1 MNKIPFRGVFILFWT
16 FKFYKQIK
24 KERNKMGA
32 LTQTAKNTVAN
43 TNSGAKAP
51 IVTIRENIEK
61 MLPQIAKVLPKH
73 LTPERVSRIA
83 MTTIQKNPKLAECD
97 IKSLLGAVMAAS
109 QVGLEVD
116 DILGQAYLVPF
127 WNSKE
132 RRFDAQL
139 QIGYKGFLDLARRSG
154 QVVNIVSQ
162 VVYENDEFDFEYGFD
177 EKLKHK
183 PATSNRGKAVY
194 AYAYANLK
202 DGGRVFEVL
211 TLEDIEKARMSS
223 SSQKDFNTKKASA
236 TAVGIWAEHYE
247 AMARKTAIRR
257 LAKYLPLSVELLRA
271 TSLDEYAD
279 NKGIDYSKYIE
290 TGVPEDMEII
300 STQTTSVNEIKAME
314 IKSPLDQLVGV
325 LGNKGLSEAEAKE
338 FIKGGLKID
347 LSDSNKIE
355 MLLEDT
361 KILDDKL
368 QEWFIN
374 NLA

>member
-1 MNKIPFRGVFILFWT
+1 
-16 FKFYKQIK
+16 
-24 KERNKMGA
+24 MGA
-32 LTQTAKNTVAN
+32 LTQTAKNSVVN
-43 TNSGAKAP
+43 TNTSKSP
-51 IVTIRENIEK
+51 VQTIRDSIDK

-73 LTPERVSRIA
+73 LSPDRVARIA

-97 IKSLLGAVMAAS
+97 IKSLLGSVMAAS

-162 VVYENDEFDFEYGFD
+162 VVYENDQFEFEYGFE
-177 EKLKHK
+177 EKLRHK

-194 AYAYANLK
+194 TYAYANLK

-211 TLEDIEKARMSS
+211 TLDDIEKARKSS
-223 SSQKDFNTKKASA
+223 SSQKDFNTKKPSE
-236 TAVGIWAEHYE
+236 TPTGIWQEHYE

-271 TSLDEYAD
+271 TSLDEHAD
-279 NKGIDYSKYIE
+279 SVGVDYSKVVESGQIE
-290 TGVPEDMEII
+290 DLQVITTETIIEDAPKTKLISLLSSKGLKENEII
-300 STQTTSVNEIKAME
+300 NFVSTELKLDIDKDESQIQLILEDEEI
-314 IKSPLDQLVGV
+314 L
-325 LGNKGLSEAEAKE
+325 EAKLQNWY
-338 FIKGGLKID
+338 IKNI
-347 LSDSNKIE
+347 
-355 MLLEDT
+355 
-361 KILDDKL
+361 
-368 QEWFIN
+368 
-374 NLA
+374 

>member
-1 MNKIPFRGVFILFWT
+1 
-16 FKFYKQIK
+16 
-24 KERNKMGA
+24 MGA
-32 LTQTAKNTVAN
+32 LTQTARNTVAN
-43 TNSGAKAP
+43 SGVKSP
-51 IVTIRENIEK
+51 VQTIRDSIDK

-73 LTPERVSRIA
+73 LSVDRVARIA

-132 RRFDAQL
+132 RRFNAQL

-162 VVYENDEFDFEYGFD
+162 VVYQNDEFDFEYGFD

-183 PATSNRGKAVY
+183 PATSNRGTAVY

-211 TLEDIEKARMSS
+211 TLDDIEKARMSS
-223 SSQKDFNTKKASA
+223 SSQKDFNTKKTS
-236 TAVGIWAEHYE
+236 TTPIGIWAEHYE

-271 TSLDEYAD
+271 TALDENAD
-279 NKGIDYSKYIE
+279 SSGVDYSKYVE
-290 TGVPEDMEII
+290 TGAIEDMQVIQAIPTETIEENTN
-300 STQTTSVNEIKAME
+300 SFQLLALLKSKGLKENEINEFIAKE
-314 IKSPLDQLVGV
+314 LKLDI
-325 LGNKGLSEAEAKE
+325 NNSEQVQMLLDDSDILEAK
-338 FIKGGLKID
+338 IQ
-347 LSDSNKIE
+347 N
-355 MLLEDT
+355 
-361 KILDDKL
+361 
-368 QEWFIN
+368 WFMESMV
-374 NLA
+374 